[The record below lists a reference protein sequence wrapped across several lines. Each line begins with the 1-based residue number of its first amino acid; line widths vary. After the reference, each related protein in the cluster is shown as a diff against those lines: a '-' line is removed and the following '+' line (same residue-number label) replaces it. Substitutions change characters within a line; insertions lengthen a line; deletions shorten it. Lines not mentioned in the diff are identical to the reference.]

1 MNSNQIIT
9 LEGEEIDYNYEILLS
24 DGWSIIAYLHQ
35 DNYDANTMFNSI
47 IDNLIIV
54 KDSEGNAFW
63 PLFDL
68 NTIGDLESG
77 KGYQIKMLNSTILQY
92 PSLD

>member
-1 MNSNQIIT
+1 
-9 LEGEEIDYNYEILLS
+9 
-24 DGWSIIAYLHQ
+24 
-35 DNYDANTMFNSI
+35 MFNSI

>member
-1 MNSNQIIT
+1 MGPFLRNRPDSSLGNSPVI
-9 LEGEEIDYNYEILLS
+9 
-24 DGWSIIAYLHQ
+24 
-35 DNYDANTMFNSI
+35 FNSVV
-47 IDNLIIV
+47 DNLIIV